1 MDDFRRRKR
10 GAKALKNRKNESGV
24 GIIVWSLANAFKH
37 ESLLANIGVDT
48 AENEPI
54 FGQIQ

>member
-1 MDDFRRRKR
+1 LCRAQHFFTTK
-10 GAKALKNRKNESGV
+10 GSSFAEV
-24 GIIVWSLANAFKH
+24 
-37 ESLLANIGVDT
+37 GVDT